1 LAAVIRELK
10 RRLEELENRHQSL
23 PTIVLETE
31 LKKKPVYVSYN
42 LQTEQELTHVF
53 RGGPFLRGDVVDEDF
68 VIENL
73 PSISFD
79 SPTLSRIEQAVCR
92 RFGIEEIRDVPRIPY
107 YKSGR
112 TLRLSGI
119 ELIKNNRVVSTLLEN
134 MIFIDRHY
142 ESAEELADALVE
154 EIYKAE
160 SRPGFLTLL
169 ITRLIRFVKSIVKR

>member
-10 RRLEELENRHQSL
+10 RRLEELEHRHQIL

-31 LKKKPVYVSYN
+31 LKKKPVYASYN
-42 LQTEQELTHVF
+42 RQTEQELTHIF
-53 RGGPFLRGDVVDEDF
+53 RGGPFLKGDVVDEDF

-79 SPTLSRIEQAVCR
+79 SPTLSRIEQAICR
-92 RFGIEEIRDVPRIPY
+92 RFGIDKICDVPRVPY
-107 YKSGR
+107 YKGGR
-112 TLRLSGI
+112 TLRLNGI

-142 ESAEELADALVE
+142 ESGEELADALVE

-160 SRPGFLTLL
+160 SRPSFLTLL
-169 ITRLIRFVKSIVKR
+169 ITRLIRFVKSIVRR

>member
-42 LQTEQELTHVF
+42 RQTEQELTHVF

-92 RFGIEEIRDVPRIPY
+92 RFGIDEIRDVPRIPY
-107 YKSGR
+107 YKNGR
-112 TLRLSGI
+112 TIRLSGI

-142 ESAEELADALVE
+142 ESGEELADALVE

-169 ITRLIRFVKSIVKR
+169 ITRLIRFVKSTVKR

>member
-10 RRLEELENRHQSL
+10 RRLKELEHRHRSL
-23 PTIVLETE
+23 PMIVLETE
-31 LKKKPVYVSYN
+31 LKKKPVYASYN
-42 LQTEQELTHVF
+42 CQTEQELTHVF
-53 RGGPFLRGDVVDEDF
+53 RGGPFLKGDIMDEDF

-79 SPTLSRIEQAVCR
+79 SPTLSRIEQAICR
-92 RFGIEEIRDVPRIPY
+92 RFGIDEICDVPRVPY

-119 ELIKNNRVVSTLLEN
+119 DLIKNNRVVSTLFEN

-142 ESAEELADALVE
+142 ESGEELADALVG
-154 EIYKAE
+154 EIYKAK
-160 SRPGFLTLL
+160 SRPSFLTLL
-169 ITRLIRFVKSIVKR
+169 ITRLTRFIKSMAKR